1 MYLRTEIYSWKNR
14 KCKIKLKDKTFS
26 RSMKLVPEVI
36 NKFFISSLI
45 ALIATG
51 LRMVGPNLISNGI
64 DDGVLKSDYNY
75 VLQQS
80 LFYFITLVLLY
91 FVTSQ
96 ALLSIGMVGE
106 TYVRRVREK
115 LFRHMSSLDINYF
128 EKNKTGVL
136 VARLTSDMQS
146 LNEFAREGA
155 SSVITALLTIFGA
168 VVAVFLVDVQLSI
181 LAFVIM
187 PILAIATKIFRNY
200 ADTTYWEVREWIG
213 QVLSSLQEG
222 ISGVRVI
229 QAYTDEDTQIKR
241 FKNVNKEHFK
251 ANMRSARNIAVYF
264 PFLEFTRVSSIAT
277 VLWFGS
283 QRISEGTLSV
293 GELVALLF
301 YLNYFFDPLIQL
313 SFNYDTLRS
322 AGSSMKKV
330 FSILDEKPNLSKK
343 GEEFPDNDLEQT
355 VEFDNVSFSYGREN
369 VLHGVSFSINKG
381 DKIAIV
387 GETGAGK
394 STIAK
399 LILRFYL
406 PTNGSMKYFGVDSND
421 VDEDWVR
428 ENVAFVP
435 QESFLFR
442 GTIRENL
449 MYSKPDLES
458 LEEELSSIGVLDW
471 FDRYENKLD
480 QEVGERGGNISA
492 GERQFVALLRAVLAK
507 RKIIV
512 FDEAT
517 ANLDIESESSILDAT
532 EKLLAFQTSIVIAHR
547 LETVLNAEKIMV
559 MENGNLIGFDSH
571 NNLLK
576 NNQTYKDLFSAWN
589 LVNDL

>member
-1 MYLRTEIYSWKNR
+1 
-14 KCKIKLKDKTFS
+14 
-26 RSMKLVPEVI
+26 MKLVPEVR
-36 NKFFISSLI
+36 NKFIISSLI
-45 ALIATG
+45 ALFATAI
-51 LRMVGPNLISNGI
+51 RMVGPYLIRNGI
-64 DDGVLKSDYNY
+64 DGGVIESDYGY
-75 VLQQS
+75 VLEQS
-80 LFYFITLVLLY
+80 LYYFLTLVLLY

-96 ALLSIGMVGE
+96 ALLYIGMVGE
-106 TYVRRVREK
+106 TYVKRVREK

-146 LNEFAREGA
+146 LTEFAKEGA
-155 SSVITALLTIFGA
+155 SSVLTALLTILGA
-168 VVAVFLVDVQLSI
+168 VIAVFIVDVQLSI
-181 LAFVIM
+181 LAFVVM

-229 QAYTDEDTQIKR
+229 QAYTDEDSQIKR
-241 FKNVNKEHFK
+241 FKKVNKEHFK

-330 FSILDEKPNLSKK
+330 FSILDEQPNLSKK
-343 GEEFPDNDLEQT
+343 GEKFPDTSPENA
-355 VEFDNVSFSYGREN
+355 VEFDNVKFSYGREN
-369 VLHGVSFSINKG
+369 VLHEVSFSINKG
-381 DKIAIV
+381 EKIAIV

-406 PTNGSMKYFGVDSND
+406 PTGGAMKYFGIDSKE
-421 VDEDWVR
+421 VDEEWVR
-428 ENVAFVP
+428 NNVAFVP

-449 MYSKPDLES
+449 NYSQPDVAS
-458 LEEELSSIGVLDW
+458 LEEELASIGVLDW
-471 FDRYENKLD
+471 FDRYEKKLD

-547 LETVLNAEKIMV
+547 LETVLNAEKIIV
-559 MENGNLIGFDSH
+559 MENGNLTGFDSH
-571 NNLLK
+571 ENLLK
-576 NNQTYKDLFSAWN
+576 DNQTYKDLFSAWN
-589 LVNDL
+589 LVNES

>member
-1 MYLRTEIYSWKNR
+1 
-14 KCKIKLKDKTFS
+14 
-26 RSMKLVPEVI
+26 MKLVPEVK
-36 NKFFISSLI
+36 NKFIISSLI
-45 ALIATG
+45 ALFATAI
-51 LRMVGPNLISNGI
+51 RMVGPYLIRNGI
-64 DDGVLKSDYNY
+64 DGGVIESDYGY

-80 LFYFITLVLLY
+80 LYYFLTLVLLY

-96 ALLSIGMVGE
+96 ALLYIGMVGE
-106 TYVRRVREK
+106 TYVKRVREK

-146 LNEFAREGA
+146 LTEFAKEGA
-155 SSVITALLTIFGA
+155 SSVLTALLTIFGA
-168 VVAVFLVDVQLSI
+168 VIAVFIVDVQLSI
-181 LAFVIM
+181 LAFVVM

-241 FKNVNKEHFK
+241 FKKVNKEHFK

-330 FSILDEKPNLSKK
+330 FSILDEQPNLSKK
-343 GEEFPDNDLEQT
+343 GEKFPDTSPENA
-355 VEFDNVSFSYGREN
+355 VEFDNVKFSYGREN
-369 VLHGVSFSINKG
+369 VLHEVSFSINKG
-381 DKIAIV
+381 EKIAIV

-406 PTNGSMKYFGVDSND
+406 PTGGAMKYFGIDSKE
-421 VDEDWVR
+421 VDEEWVR
-428 ENVAFVP
+428 NNVAFVP

-449 MYSKPDLES
+449 NYSQPDVAS
-458 LEEELSSIGVLDW
+458 LEEELASIGVLDW
-471 FDRYENKLD
+471 FDRYEKKLD

-532 EKLLAFQTSIVIAHR
+532 EKLLTFQTSIVIAHR
-547 LETVLNAEKIMV
+547 LETVLNAEKIIV
-559 MENGNLIGFDSH
+559 MENGNLTGFDSH
-571 NNLLK
+571 ENLLK
-576 NNQTYKDLFSAWN
+576 DNQTYKDLFSAWN
-589 LVNDL
+589 LVNES

>member
-1 MYLRTEIYSWKNR
+1 
-14 KCKIKLKDKTFS
+14 
-26 RSMKLVPEVI
+26 MKLVPEVI

-187 PILAIATKIFRNY
+187 PILAIATKVFRNY

-241 FKNVNKEHFK
+241 FKKVNKEHFK

-343 GEEFPDNDLEQT
+343 GEEFPDNDLEKT

-449 MYSKPDLES
+449 MYSKPDFES

-507 RKIIV
+507 RKFIV

>member
-1 MYLRTEIYSWKNR
+1 MYLRIEIYSWKNR

-241 FKNVNKEHFK
+241 FKDVNKEHFK

-343 GEEFPDNDLEQT
+343 GEEFPDNDLEKT

-449 MYSKPDLES
+449 MYSKPDFES

-547 LETVLNAEKIMV
+547 LETVINAEKIMV